1 MRFLTAGE
9 SHGPELTAILEGMPA
24 GLPLSS
30 EQLDRDLARRQQGY
44 GSGGRMK
51 IERDHARITSGVM
64 AGRTTGAP
72 IALTVVNLD
81 HAKWRE
87 RDVAPMTIPRPGHAD
102 LTGAVKYGYRE
113 LRLALERASARETT
127 MRVAV
132 GAVCRAFL
140 AQFGIIVGGY
150 VTSIG
155 TVSVNGDS
163 RSEIDGRR
171 MTDDEET
178 AEDNP
183 FVNRQ
188 SKIPNLQSQISSYE
202 SRFAAAE
209 ESDVRCYDPVIAE
222 QMRAAV
228 RQTMQDKDTLGGVV
242 ECVAL
247 NVPPGLGS
255 HVHWDRKLS
264 TSIAAAVMS
273 IHAVKGVEIGDGFRE
288 TERPGTQVQDEL
300 SVDAEG
306 NLVQR
311 TNHAGGLEGG
321 ISNGAPIVVRVAFK
335 PIATTLNP
343 LESVDLATGQP
354 VHTQYE
360 RSDFCQV
367 PRAVPIVESML
378 TFVLANAL
386 IEKLGG
392 DSLEEMRPRFE
403 ALRQLRL
410 DQLGMDNVPW
420 RFGYE

>member
-30 EQLDRDLARRQQGY
+30 EQVDRDLARRQQGY

-140 AQFGIIVGGY
+140 AQFGIVVGGY
-150 VTSIG
+150 VASIG
-155 TVSVNGDS
+155 TVSVQEKRDS
-163 RSEIDGRR
+163 RFEIDGRR

-188 SKIPNLQSQISSYE
+188 SSIVNSQYE

-209 ESDVRCYDPVIAE
+209 ASDVRCYDPGIAE

-273 IHAVKGVEIGDGFRE
+273 IHAVKGVEIGDGFSE

-392 DSLEEMRPRFE
+392 DSLDEMRPRFE

>member
-30 EQLDRDLARRQQGY
+30 EQVDRDLARRQQGY

-140 AQFGIIVGGY
+140 AQFGIVVGGY
-150 VTSIG
+150 VASIG

-163 RSEIDGRR
+163 RLGIDGRR

-188 SKIPNLQSQISSYE
+188 SSIVNSQYE

-209 ESDVRCYDPVIAE
+209 ASDVRCYDPDIAE

-273 IHAVKGVEIGDGFRE
+273 IHAVKGVEIGDGFSE

-392 DSLEEMRPRFE
+392 DSLDEMRPRFE
-403 ALRQLRL
+403 ALRRLRL

>member
-1 MRFLTAGE
+1 MGMRFLTAGE
-9 SHGPELTAILEGMPA
+9 SHGPELTVILEGMPA
-24 GLPLSS
+24 GLPLTG
-30 EQLDRDLARRQQGY
+30 EQIDRDLARRQQGF

-64 AGRTTGAP
+64 AGHTTGAP
-72 IALTVVNLD
+72 ISMTVVNLD
-81 HAKWRE
+81 HAKWRD
-87 RDVAPMTIPRPGHAD
+87 RDIAPMTIPRPGHAD

-127 MRVAV
+127 MRVAA
-132 GAVCRAFL
+132 GAACRAFL
-140 AQFGIIVGGY
+140 AQFGIVVGGY
-150 VTSIG
+150 VVSIG
-155 TVSVNGDS
+155 PVKV
-163 RSEIDGRR
+163 E
-171 MTDDEET
+171 
-178 AEDNP
+178 
-183 FVNRQ
+183 NRD
-188 SKIPNLQSQISSYE
+188 LRLEYE
-202 SRFAAAE
+202 ARFAAAE
-209 ESDVRCYDPVIAE
+209 ESDVRCYDPAVAE
-222 QMRAAV
+222 QMRALI

-273 IHAVKGVEIGDGFRE
+273 IHAVKGVEIGDGFDE
-288 TERPGTQVQDEL
+288 TRLPGTQVQDEL
-300 SVDAEG
+300 SVAEDG
-306 NLVQR
+306 ALTQR

-343 LESVDLATGQP
+343 LESVDLATGRP
-354 VHTQYE
+354 VHTEYE

-378 TFVLANAL
+378 TFVLADAL
-386 IEKLGG
+386 IQKLGG
-392 DSLEEMRPRFE
+392 DSMDEMRPRFD
-403 ALRQLRL
+403 ALRKLRL
-410 DQLGMDNVPW
+410 DQLKMDNLPW

>member
-24 GLPLSS
+24 GLRLNS
-30 EQLDRDLARRQQGY
+30 EQIDHDLARRQQGF

-51 IERDHARITSGVM
+51 IEQDHARITSGVM

-72 IALTVVNLD
+72 ISITVVNLD

-87 RDVAPMTIPRPGHAD
+87 RDIAPMTIPRPGHAD

-113 LRLALERASARETT
+113 LRLSLERASARETT

-155 TVSVNGDS
+155 SICTREAREGTF
-163 RSEIDGRR
+163 EKGGPGA
-171 MTDDEET
+171 M
-178 AEDNP
+178 
-183 FVNRQ
+183 
-188 SKIPNLQSQISSYE
+188 LQSPIPDPQSLISTYE

-209 ESDVRCYDPVIAE
+209 TSDVRCYDPAVAE
-222 QMRAAV
+222 QMRAAI
-228 RQTMQDKDTLGGVV
+228 RQIMQDKDTLGGVV

-264 TSIAAAVMS
+264 TSIAASVMS
-273 IHAVKGVEIGDGFRE
+273 IHAVKGVEIGDGFGE
-288 TERPGTQVQDEL
+288 TQHPGTQVQDEL
-300 SVDAEG
+300 SVDTVG

-360 RSDFCQV
+360 RSDFCPV

-378 TFVLANAL
+378 AFVLANAL
-386 IEKLGG
+386 MEKLGG
-392 DSLEEMRPRFE
+392 DSIDEMRPRFE
-403 ALRQLRL
+403 SLRKLRL
-410 DQLGMDNVPW
+410 DELGMDNVPW

>member
-30 EQLDRDLARRQQGY
+30 EQVDRDLARRQQGY

-140 AQFGIIVGGY
+140 AQFGIVVGGY
-150 VTSIG
+150 VASIG
-155 TVSVNGDS
+155 TVSVSEVGDS
-163 RSEIDGRR
+163 RFEIDGRR
-171 MTDDEET
+171 TTDDEET

-188 SKIPNLQSQISSYE
+188 SSIVNSQYE

-209 ESDVRCYDPVIAE
+209 ASDVRCYDPDIAE

-300 SVDAEG
+300 SVDGQG
-306 NLVQR
+306 NLLQR

-392 DSLEEMRPRFE
+392 DSLDEMRPRFE
-403 ALRQLRL
+403 SLRQLRL
-410 DQLGMDNVPW
+410 DQLSMDNVPW

>member
-30 EQLDRDLARRQQGY
+30 EQVDRDLARRQQGY

-140 AQFGIIVGGY
+140 AQFGIVVGGY
-150 VTSIG
+150 VASIG
-155 TVSVNGDS
+155 TVSVQEKRDS
-163 RSEIDGRR
+163 RFEIDGRR

-188 SKIPNLQSQISSYE
+188 SSIVNSQYE

-209 ESDVRCYDPVIAE
+209 ASDVRCYDPAIAE

-273 IHAVKGVEIGDGFRE
+273 IHAVKGVEIGDGFSE

-392 DSLEEMRPRFE
+392 DSLDEMRPRFE
-403 ALRQLRL
+403 TLRQLRL

>member
-30 EQLDRDLARRQQGY
+30 EQVDRDLARRQQGY

-140 AQFGIIVGGY
+140 AQFGIVVGGY
-150 VTSIG
+150 VASIG

-163 RSEIDGRR
+163 RLEIDGRR

-188 SKIPNLQSQISSYE
+188 SSIVNSS
-202 SRFAAAE
+202 SKF
-209 ESDVRCYDPVIAE
+209 
-222 QMRAAV
+222 
-228 RQTMQDKDTLGGVV
+228 
-242 ECVAL
+242 
-247 NVPPGLGS
+247 
-255 HVHWDRKLS
+255 
-264 TSIAAAVMS
+264 
-273 IHAVKGVEIGDGFRE
+273 
-288 TERPGTQVQDEL
+288 
-300 SVDAEG
+300 
-306 NLVQR
+306 
-311 TNHAGGLEGG
+311 
-321 ISNGAPIVVRVAFK
+321 
-335 PIATTLNP
+335 
-343 LESVDLATGQP
+343 
-354 VHTQYE
+354 
-360 RSDFCQV
+360 
-367 PRAVPIVESML
+367 
-378 TFVLANAL
+378 
-386 IEKLGG
+386 
-392 DSLEEMRPRFE
+392 
-403 ALRQLRL
+403 
-410 DQLGMDNVPW
+410 
-420 RFGYE
+420 